1 MPLTITHAKSNTIA
15 DYTGTVTAYNS
26 SGGTATV
33 AATDLVRP
41 VDWNSAHQ
49 YTLSVAGSDMYAL
62 SQFEPFP
69 QPNTNSTLSA
79 PGIGTWYLDPFRV
92 PAELSNGI
100 IYMPVVGGLSTNAF
114 QDGAVWSAASTGSNT
129 RYFTFLNNLAI
140 YKRGSGASSTRLES
154 VWSNVASWM
163 VTWERRNG
171 TTATNQGTVS
181 NYLTVSVPLNIN
193 STGGITWSSNAAS
206 GTVSYNASTGASTIA
221 SSLITGPA
229 RFLTGSRMEMVP
241 FATTLAAGDYVLA
254 HMFSSST
261 SVTGTNYTGGTVI
274 TTQSRLGLLENAMGA
289 FKLIGNSTTNATSCQ
304 LLWHGHL
311 ATTTLSASSAIATAD
326 VRSTTGRAY
335 WNYAQTTH

>member
-49 YTLSVAGSDMYAL
+49 YTLSVAGSELYAM
-62 SQFEPFP
+62 SQYEPFP

-79 PGIGTWYLDPFRV
+79 PGIGTWYLDPFRI
-92 PAELSNGI
+92 EGKLSNGI
-100 IYMPVVGGLSTNAF
+100 IYMPVIGGVSTNAF

-140 YKRGSGASSTRLES
+140 YKRGAGASSTRLES
-154 VWSNVASWM
+154 VWSDRASWL
-163 VTWERRNG
+163 VTWERRVTSG
-171 TTATNQGTVS
+171 ATNAFTIS
-181 NYLTVSVPLNIN
+181 NYLTVSVPLNMN
-193 STGGITWSSNAAS
+193 STGGLTWSSNSAS
-206 GTVSYNASTGASTIA
+206 GTVGVAASTGASTLA
-221 SSLITGPA
+221 SSLITGPM
-229 RFLTGSRMEMVP
+229 RFLTGSRMEMIP
-241 FATTLAAGDYVLA
+241 FATTLGAGDYVLG

-261 SVTGTNYTGGTVI
+261 SVTGTNYTAGTVI

-289 FKLIGNSTTNATSCQ
+289 FKRIGNSTTNATSCPQ
-304 LLWHGHL
+304 LFHGYL
-311 ATTTLSASSAIATAD
+311 ATTTISASSAIATAD

-335 WNYAQTTH
+335 WNFAETTH